1 MEKKIETY
9 TTHVQKG
16 ILLNANESSL
26 NLNSKILEEIK
37 KSLDT
42 IAFNRYPDNDQT
54 ELLNAY
60 GKVIGLDNS
69 YLLAGN
75 GSDQML
81 GLVIGTFLSKGKYLY
96 TFDPDFSMYDYY
108 ASCYE
113 ADVKKYPLNDD
124 GTLDVD
130 AFIKDG
136 QGASLVLFSRPNN
149 PSGYCLT
156 QDEIKKVVE
165 GFSDIPVV
173 VDEAYIEFADEESA
187 ISLLSQYDNLYV
199 TRTLSKAYSVA
210 GIRVGFLISNPK
222 NMLEMK
228 HRSVV
233 YAVNSVTMK
242 IATIILKYADEFQL
256 EAKEIAKRRNA
267 MYEKV
272 KAMKK
277 VTFYPSQANFLHGK
291 TNQKEQLLKLFQ
303 QQNIV
308 IRNYKDDTFRITIGT
323 DEENEKVMNVL
334 KQFEE
339 ES

>member
-37 KSLDT
+37 ESLDT

-54 ELLNAY
+54 ELLDAY

-113 ADVKKYPLNDD
+113 ADVKKYSLNED

-156 QDEIKKVVE
+156 QDEIKEVVE

-173 VDEAYIEFADEESA
+173 VDEAYIEFSDEESA
-187 ISLLSQYDNLYV
+187 ISLLSQYNNLYV

-228 HRSVV
+228 RRSVV

-242 IATIILKYADEFQL
+242 IATIILKYTDAFQL
-256 EAKEIAKRRNA
+256 EAKEIAKRRDA
-267 MYEKV
+267 MYEQV
-272 KAMKK
+272 KDMKK

-291 TNQKEQLLKLFQ
+291 TNQKEQLLQLFQ

-339 ES
+339 EA

>member
-9 TTHVQKG
+9 TTHIQKG

-26 NLNSKILEEIK
+26 NLNSKIIEEIK
-37 KSLDT
+37 DSLDT
-42 IAFNRYPDNDQT
+42 IDFNRYPNNEQT
-54 ELLNAY
+54 ELLDAY
-60 GKVIGLDNS
+60 GNVIGLDKD

-113 ADVKKYPLNDD
+113 ADVKKYALNDD
-124 GTLDVD
+124 GTLDVES
-130 AFIKDG
+130 FIENG

-156 QDEIKKVVE
+156 QEEIKKVVE

-173 VDEAYIEFADEESA
+173 VDEAYIEFSDEESA
-187 ISLLSQYDNLYV
+187 ISLINQYDNLYV

-210 GIRVGFLISNPK
+210 GIRVGFLISNTK
-222 NMLEMK
+222 NMADMK
-228 HRSVV
+228 RRSVV

-242 IATIILKYADEFQL
+242 IATIILKYANEFQL
-256 EAKEIAKRRNA
+256 EAKEIAKRRDA
-267 MYEKV
+267 IYEQV
-272 KAMKK
+272 KDMKK

-291 TNQKEQLLKLFQ
+291 TNQKERLLQLFQ

-323 DEENEKVMNVL
+323 EEENEKVFNVL

>member
-9 TTHVQKG
+9 TTHIQKG

-26 NLNSKILEEIK
+26 NLNFKIIEEIK
-37 KSLDT
+37 DSLDT
-42 IAFNRYPDNDQT
+42 IDFNRYPDNEQT
-54 ELLNAY
+54 ELLDAY
-60 GKVIGLDNS
+60 GNVIGLDKD

-113 ADVKKYPLNDD
+113 ADVKKYALNDD

-130 AFIKDG
+130 AFIENG

-156 QDEIKKVVE
+156 QEEIKKVVE

-173 VDEAYIEFADEESA
+173 VDEAYIEFSDEESA
-187 ISLLSQYDNLYV
+187 ISLINQYDNLYV

-210 GIRVGFLISNPK
+210 GIRVGFLISNTK
-222 NMLEMK
+222 NMADMK
-228 HRSVV
+228 RRSVV

-242 IATIILKYADEFQL
+242 IATIILKYANEFQL
-256 EAKEIAKRRNA
+256 EAKEIAKRREA

-272 KAMKK
+272 KDMKK

-291 TNQKEQLLKLFQ
+291 TNQKERLLQLFQ

-323 DEENEKVMNVL
+323 EEENEKVFNVL

>member
-9 TTHVQKG
+9 TTHIQKG

-26 NLNSKILEEIK
+26 NLNFKIIEEIK
-37 KSLDT
+37 DSLDT
-42 IAFNRYPDNDQT
+42 IDFNRYPDNEQT
-54 ELLNAY
+54 ELLDAY
-60 GKVIGLDNS
+60 GNVIGLDKD

-113 ADVKKYPLNDD
+113 ADVKKYALNDD

-130 AFIKDG
+130 AFIENG

-156 QDEIKKVVE
+156 QEEIKKVVE

-173 VDEAYIEFADEESA
+173 VDEAYIEFSDEESA
-187 ISLLSQYDNLYV
+187 ISLINQYDNLYV

-210 GIRVGFLISNPK
+210 GIRVGFLISNTK
-222 NMLEMK
+222 NMADMK
-228 HRSVV
+228 RRSVV

-242 IATIILKYADEFQL
+242 IATIILKYANEFQL
-256 EAKEIAKRRNA
+256 EAKEIAKRRDA
-267 MYEKV
+267 IYEQV
-272 KAMKK
+272 KDMKK

-291 TNQKEQLLKLFQ
+291 TDQKERLLQLFQ

-323 DEENEKVMNVL
+323 EEENEKVFNVL

>member
-9 TTHVQKG
+9 TTHIQKG

-26 NLNSKILEEIK
+26 NLNFKIIEEIK
-37 KSLDT
+37 DSLDT
-42 IAFNRYPDNDQT
+42 IDFNRYPDNEQT
-54 ELLNAY
+54 ELLDAY
-60 GKVIGLDNS
+60 GNVIGLDKD

-113 ADVKKYPLNDD
+113 ADVKKYALNDD

-130 AFIKDG
+130 AFIENG

-156 QDEIKKVVE
+156 QEEIKKVVE

-173 VDEAYIEFADEESA
+173 VDEAYIEFSDEESA
-187 ISLLSQYDNLYV
+187 ISLLNQYDNLYV

-210 GIRVGFLISNPK
+210 GIRVGFLISNTK
-222 NMLEMK
+222 NMADMK
-228 HRSVV
+228 RRSVV

-242 IATIILKYADEFQL
+242 IATIILKYANEFQL
-256 EAKEIAKRRNA
+256 EAKEIAKRREA

-272 KAMKK
+272 KDMKK

-291 TNQKEQLLKLFQ
+291 TNQKERLLQLFQ

-323 DEENEKVMNVL
+323 EEENEKVFNVL

>member
-9 TTHVQKG
+9 TTHIQKG

-26 NLNSKILEEIK
+26 NLNFKIIEEIK
-37 KSLDT
+37 DSLDT
-42 IAFNRYPDNDQT
+42 IDFNRYPDNEQT
-54 ELLNAY
+54 ELLDAY
-60 GKVIGLDNS
+60 GNVIGLDKD

-113 ADVKKYPLNDD
+113 ADVKKYALNDD

-130 AFIKDG
+130 AFIENG

-156 QDEIKKVVE
+156 QEEIKKVVE

-173 VDEAYIEFADEESA
+173 VDEAYIEFSDEESA
-187 ISLLSQYDNLYV
+187 ISLINQYDNLYV

-210 GIRVGFLISNPK
+210 GIRVGFLISNTK
-222 NMLEMK
+222 NMADMK
-228 HRSVV
+228 RRSVV
-233 YAVNSVTMK
+233 YAVNSITMK
-242 IATIILKYADEFQL
+242 IATIILKYANEFQL
-256 EAKEIAKRRNA
+256 EAKEIAKRRDA
-267 MYEKV
+267 IYEQV
-272 KAMKK
+272 KDMKK

-291 TNQKEQLLKLFQ
+291 TDQKERLLQLFQ

-323 DEENEKVMNVL
+323 EEENEKVFNVL

>member
-9 TTHVQKG
+9 TTHIQKG

-26 NLNSKILEEIK
+26 NLNSKIIEEIK
-37 KSLDT
+37 DSLDT
-42 IAFNRYPDNDQT
+42 IDFNRYPDNEQT
-54 ELLNAY
+54 ELLDAY
-60 GKVIGLDNS
+60 GKVIGLDKDH
-69 YLLAGN
+69 LLAGN

-81 GLVIGTFLSKGKYLY
+81 GLVIGTFLSKGKSLY

-113 ADVKKYPLNDD
+113 AEVKKYPLNDD

-130 AFIKDG
+130 VFIENGKDV
-136 QGASLVLFSRPNN
+136 SLVMFSRPNN

-156 QDEIKKVVE
+156 QEEIKKVLE
-165 GFSDIPVV
+165 GFKEIPVV
-173 VDEAYIEFADEESA
+173 VDEAYIEFSDEESA
-187 ISLLSQYDNLYV
+187 ISLINQYDNLYV

-210 GIRVGFLISNPK
+210 GIRVGFLISNTK
-222 NMLEMK
+222 NMADMK
-228 HRSVV
+228 RRSVV
-233 YAVNSVTMK
+233 YALNSVTMK
-242 IATIILKYADEFQL
+242 IATIILKYANDFQL
-256 EAKEIAKRRNA
+256 EAKEIAKRRDA
-267 MYEKV
+267 MYEQV
-272 KAMKK
+272 KDMKK

-291 TNQKEQLLKLFQ
+291 TNQKEQLLQLFQ

-323 DEENEKVMNVL
+323 EEENEKVLCVL

>member
-37 KSLDT
+37 ESLDT

-60 GKVIGLDNS
+60 GKEIGLDNS

-228 HRSVV
+228 RRSVV

-272 KAMKK
+272 KVMKK

-291 TNQKEQLLKLFQ
+291 TNQKEQLLQLFQ

>member
-37 KSLDT
+37 ESLDT

-228 HRSVV
+228 RRSVV

-272 KAMKK
+272 KVMKK

-291 TNQKEQLLKLFQ
+291 TNQKEQLLQLFQ

>member
-9 TTHVQKG
+9 TTHIQKG

-26 NLNSKILEEIK
+26 NLNFKIIEEIK
-37 KSLDT
+37 DSLDT
-42 IAFNRYPDNDQT
+42 IDFNRYPDNEQT
-54 ELLNAY
+54 ELLDAY
-60 GKVIGLDNS
+60 GNVIGLDKD

-113 ADVKKYPLNDD
+113 ADVKKYALNDD

-130 AFIKDG
+130 AFIENG

-156 QDEIKKVVE
+156 QEEIKKVVE

-173 VDEAYIEFADEESA
+173 VDEAYIEFSDEESA
-187 ISLLSQYDNLYV
+187 ISLINQYDNLYV

-210 GIRVGFLISNPK
+210 GIRVGFLISNTK
-222 NMLEMK
+222 NMADMK
-228 HRSVV
+228 RRSVV

-242 IATIILKYADEFQL
+242 IATIILKYANEFQL
-256 EAKEIAKRRNA
+256 EAKEIAKRRDA
-267 MYEKV
+267 IYEQV
-272 KAMKK
+272 KDMKK

-291 TNQKEQLLKLFQ
+291 TDQKERLLQLFQ

-323 DEENEKVMNVL
+323 EEENEQVFNVL

>member
-9 TTHVQKG
+9 TTHIQKG

-26 NLNSKILEEIK
+26 NVNETILEEIK
-37 KSLDT
+37 ESLNT
-42 IAFNRYPDNDQT
+42 IDFNRYPDNEQT
-54 ELLNAY
+54 ELLEAY
-60 GKVIGLDNS
+60 GKVIGLDKDH
-69 YLLAGN
+69 LLAGN

-113 ADVKKYPLNDD
+113 ASVKKYPLRED

-130 AFIKDG
+130 AFIENGK
-136 QGASLVLFSRPNN
+136 GASLVLFSRPNN

-156 QDEIKKVVE
+156 TAEIKKVVE
-165 GFSDIPVV
+165 GFCDIPVV
-173 VDEAYIEFADEESA
+173 VDEAYIEFSNEESA
-187 ISLLSQYDNLYV
+187 ISLLDQYDNLYV

-210 GIRVGFLISNPK
+210 GIRVGFLIGNTK
-222 NMLEMK
+222 NMIDMK
-228 HRSVV
+228 RRSVV
-233 YAVNSVTMK
+233 YALNSVTMK
-242 IATIILKYADEFQL
+242 IATIILKYAADYQTQ
-256 EAKEIAKRRNA
+256 AKEIAKRRDV
-267 MYEKV
+267 MYEQV
-272 KAMKK
+272 KNMKK
-277 VTFYPSQANFLHGK
+277 CTFYPSQANFLHGK
-291 TNQKEQLLKLFQ
+291 SNQKERLLQHFQ

-323 DEENEKVMNVL
+323 DEENQKVLDVL

>member
-9 TTHVQKG
+9 TTHIQKG

-26 NLNSKILEEIK
+26 NLNSKIIEEIK
-37 KSLDT
+37 DSLDT
-42 IAFNRYPDNDQT
+42 IDFNRYPNNEQT
-54 ELLNAY
+54 ELLDAY
-60 GKVIGLDNS
+60 GNVIGLDKD

-113 ADVKKYPLNDD
+113 ADVKKYALNDD

-130 AFIKDG
+130 AFIENG

-156 QDEIKKVVE
+156 QEEIKKVVE

-173 VDEAYIEFADEESA
+173 VDEAYIEFSDEESA
-187 ISLLSQYDNLYV
+187 ISLINQYDNLYV

-210 GIRVGFLISNPK
+210 GIRVGFLISNTK
-222 NMLEMK
+222 NMADMK
-228 HRSVV
+228 RRSVV

-242 IATIILKYADEFQL
+242 IATIILKYANEFQL
-256 EAKEIAKRRNA
+256 EAKEIAKRRDA
-267 MYEKV
+267 IYEQV
-272 KAMKK
+272 KDMKK

-291 TNQKEQLLKLFQ
+291 TDQKERLLQLFQ

-323 DEENEKVMNVL
+323 EEENEKVFKVL

>member
-9 TTHVQKG
+9 TTHIQKG

-26 NLNSKILEEIK
+26 NLNFKIIEEIK
-37 KSLDT
+37 DSLDT
-42 IAFNRYPDNDQT
+42 IDFNRYPDNEQT
-54 ELLNAY
+54 ELLDAY
-60 GKVIGLDNS
+60 GNVIGLDKD

-113 ADVKKYPLNDD
+113 ADVKKYALNDD

-130 AFIKDG
+130 AFIENG

-156 QDEIKKVVE
+156 QEEIKKVVE

-173 VDEAYIEFADEESA
+173 VDEAYIEFSDEESA
-187 ISLLSQYDNLYV
+187 ISLINQYDNLYV

-210 GIRVGFLISNPK
+210 GIRVGFLISNTK
-222 NMLEMK
+222 NMADMK
-228 HRSVV
+228 RRSVV

-242 IATIILKYADEFQL
+242 IATIILKYANEFQL
-256 EAKEIAKRRNA
+256 EAKEIAKRRDA
-267 MYEKV
+267 IYKQV
-272 KAMKK
+272 KDMKK
-277 VTFYPSQANFLHGK
+277 VAFYPSQANFLHGK
-291 TNQKEQLLKLFQ
+291 TNQKERLLQLFQ

-323 DEENEKVMNVL
+323 EEENEKVFNVL

>member
-9 TTHVQKG
+9 TTHIQKG

-26 NLNSKILEEIK
+26 NLNSKIIEEIK
-37 KSLDT
+37 DSLDT
-42 IAFNRYPDNDQT
+42 IDFNRYPNNEQT
-54 ELLNAY
+54 ELLDAY
-60 GKVIGLDNS
+60 GNVIGLDKD

-113 ADVKKYPLNDD
+113 ADVKKYALNDD

-130 AFIKDG
+130 AFIENG

-156 QDEIKKVVE
+156 QEEIKKVVE

-173 VDEAYIEFADEESA
+173 VDEAYIEFSDEESA
-187 ISLLSQYDNLYV
+187 ISLINQYDNLYV

-210 GIRVGFLISNPK
+210 GIRVGFLISNTK
-222 NMLEMK
+222 NMADMK
-228 HRSVV
+228 RRSVV

-242 IATIILKYADEFQL
+242 IATIILKYANEFQL
-256 EAKEIAKRRNA
+256 EAKEIAKRRDA
-267 MYEKV
+267 IYEQV
-272 KAMKK
+272 KDMKK

-291 TNQKEQLLKLFQ
+291 TDQKERLLQLFQ

-323 DEENEKVMNVL
+323 EEENEKVFNVL